1 MSVGIYF
8 CQRREEFDNLLILF
22 KLTTKFLPN
31 GDRKL
36 PSSASAA
43 SRPFDLTTIGPFTE
57 EEMTAMARALLGKI
71 DIPLISSG
79 PAPKRPLINYFG
91 LQKSYKTAVTIEA
104 EKIFRR
110 NKFKTYCPP
119 ESAEHEDIRDD
130 SFEDQ
135 IIHQAKHLNV
145 VTDQYLN
152 QGANRNHHI
161 TQLSRNLPDMPYW
174 YIKGERKGVMSPK
187 HVASAKEWIY
197 QLLERD
203 LIDVSLFLT
212 CSVEAAIRRE
222 FGQSPTQKRGSKM
235 NEKDIAEAMDIY
247 EIVLK
252 ELRANVP
259 NMPIFRIDTSEMT
272 VRQATEEALRYI
284 LPTLCIRYEVP
295 DYTFMPYALSLVQK
309 VANHSDYFEE
319 QLKLSGHPDM
329 EIIKNEGWTLMKES
343 GQIDTYLNIKPNI
356 PLDPQKEIVR
366 IRQEA
371 NVYKYMY
378 KGESHDHL
386 LSHRLPLTL
395 TVEQGEAQKI
405 IDSHKIVKVLSKHRL
420 NFKKNGSM
428 GDGHFFTLHI
438 DIINELGNF
447 TEIRARGTQEKDHT
461 GELLSLAEELGFGTG
476 SIVSGNYLS
485 LTLNR

>member
-1 MSVGIYF
+1 M
-8 CQRREEFDNLLILF
+8 
-22 KLTTKFLPN
+22 
-31 GDRKL
+31 

-57 EEMTAMARALLGKI
+57 EEMTAMARALFGKI

-130 SFEDQ
+130 SFEDP

-161 TQLSRNLPDMPYW
+161 TQLSRNLPDMLYW

-295 DYTFMPYALSLVQK
+295 DYSFMPYALSLVQK
-309 VANHSDYFEE
+309 RAQHSTYFEE
-319 QLKLSGHPDM
+319 QLKLYGHPDLDTL
-329 EIIKNEGWTLMKES
+329 KKAGWTLTKNS
-343 GQIDTYLNIKPNI
+343 TQKDSYLAPVTDSKV
-356 PLDPQKEIVR
+356 DPQGEVLR
-366 IRQEA
+366 LRYEE
-371 NVYKYMY
+371 NGYKFMY
-378 KGESHDHL
+378 KGASRDRL
-386 LSHRLPLTL
+386 LSHRLPHTFVVEENEAINILDSYKTVAILT
-395 TVEQGEAQKI
+395 
-405 IDSHKIVKVLSKHRL
+405 KHRL
-420 NFKKNGSM
+420 NFKKDGST

-438 DIINELGNF
+438 DAINELGNF

-485 LTLNR
+485 LALNR

>member
-1 MSVGIYF
+1 MSSTS
-8 CQRREEFDNLLILF
+8 
-22 KLTTKFLPN
+22 TTSK
-31 GDRKL
+31 
-36 PSSASAA
+36 
-43 SRPFDLTTIGPFTE
+43 PFDLTTIGPFTE
-57 EEMTAMARALLGKI
+57 EEMTAMAKALFQKI
-71 DIPLISSG
+71 DIPLVSSG

-91 LQKSYKTAVTIEA
+91 LQKSYKTAVTTEA

-130 SFEDQ
+130 SFEDP
-135 IIHQAKHLNV
+135 IIYQAKHLNV

-161 TQLSRNLPDMPYW
+161 TQLSRNLPDMLYW

-203 LIDVSLFLT
+203 LIDISLFLT
-212 CSVEAAIRRE
+212 CSVEAAIQRE

-247 EIVLK
+247 ETVLN
-252 ELRANVP
+252 ELRVNVP

-295 DYTFMPYALSLVQK
+295 DYSFMPYALSLVQRR
-309 VANHSDYFEE
+309 AEHSDYFEE
-319 QLKLSGHPDM
+319 QLKLYGHPDL
-329 EIIKNEGWTLMKES
+329 EAIQKAGWTLIKNNT
-343 GQIDTYLNIKPNI
+343 QKDIYLNPSVDAQIN
-356 PLDPQKEIVR
+356 PQGEVLR
-366 IRQEA
+366 LRYEDGG
-371 NVYKYMY
+371 YKFMY
-378 KGESHDHL
+378 KGASQDRL
-386 LSHRLPLTL
+386 LSHRHPHTFA
-395 TVEQGEAQKI
+395 VEDNEAKNI
-405 IDSHKIVKVLSKHRL
+405 LDSYKTAAVLSKYRI
-420 NFKKNGSM
+420 NFKKDGST

-438 DIINELGNF
+438 DSINELGNF

-461 GELLSLAEELGFGTG
+461 RELLSLAEELGFSTS
-476 SIVSGNYLS
+476 SIVNGNYLS
-485 LTLNR
+485 LVLNS